1 MALNMPANNQNV
13 SNLPNQG
20 ANQQRGNWQA
30 DAYVNIYLPKRGGTR
45 AKLGALKLSMNR
57 RNDAQVIEYLQN
69 APDLATALETLK
81 DRLEIDFVA
90 VGAEPEEEDML
101 DLG

>member
-13 SNLPNQG
+13 SNFSDQG
-20 ANQQRGNWQA
+20 ANQQRGNWKA
-30 DAYVNIYLPKRGGTR
+30 DAYVNIYLRKRSGAR

-57 RNDAQVIEYLQN
+57 RNDSQVIEYLQN
-69 APDLATALETLK
+69 APDLGDALETLK

>member
-13 SNLPNQG
+13 SNFPNQG

-69 APDLATALETLK
+69 APDLATALESLK
-81 DRLEIDFVA
+81 GRLEIDFVA
-90 VGAEPEEEDML
+90 IGAEPEEEDML

>member
-13 SNLPNQG
+13 SNFPNQG

-45 AKLGALKLSMNR
+45 AKLGALKLNMNR

-81 DRLEIDFVA
+81 DRLEIDFVM
-90 VGAEPEEEDML
+90 VGAEPEEEDLL

>member
-13 SNLPNQG
+13 SNFPNQG

-90 VGAEPEEEDML
+90 VGAEPEEEDLL